1 LLSVS
6 TNAPLKAPAAVGAK
20 LMGNWQDAPAASVAG
35 AEELTLRTG
44 QAEDPLL
51 FRVKFAA
58 MLGLLPVDGIGKV
71 NVAFPM
77 FSTVT
82 VCGLSVLVEP
92 TAVLAKVRL
101 GGSARSSFATRPL
114 PASATR
120 TFPPPSTARPVG

>member
-6 TNAPLKAPAAVGAK
+6 TSEPLSVPAAVGAK
-20 LMGNWQDAPAASVAG
+20 LMGNWQDAPTASVPG
-35 AEELTLRTG
+35 SHELALKTG
-44 QAEDPLL
+44 QAEVPLL
-51 FRVKFAA
+51 LNVKFAA

-82 VCGLSVLVEP
+82 VCGLSVLVEL

-101 GGSARSSFATRPL
+101 GGSAKSNFSMRLLYVSET
-114 PASATR
+114 
-120 TFPPPSTARPVG
+120 